1 HPRTAD
7 PRAPHRRR
15 RRRPGADPAGHG
27 GGPCAAG
34 RGRFRLRRP
43 HRGGPAPRRAAH
55 ANADGPGC
63 GGSRGA
69 VRRPGRAGAPGPGP
83 GRPLDRRVRQP
94 AGGGGAAAGHAGG
107 RPGGGAGVPGAVPAA
122 GGPAGAPFP
131 GGRPGRL
138 RWGRPGGR
146 RRRPVPGGLPVPS
159 RLHAA
164 PDSLP
169 GDQAQPV
176 AAGAG
181 GGPGRGPALWAP
193 GPDPGAP
200 GPAAAAVVGAGAVGA
215 GRRGRGGGRLRGAD
229 SLGQPAPG
237 DAVGPGTAG
246 SADPDRMA
254 GGPPPLQ
261 GVRLRPR
268 AADPGPGP
276 GGGPRPGA
284 GAVHA
289 GGRGPDVHREH
300 LRPRALAGG
309 GGRHPLVVRPG
320 GGRRAGRRAGAGAAP
335 PVAGGLRRCGR
346 PAGGTAPVSRRV
358 VISGYY
364 GFDNMGDEMVLA
376 GILAGLRRLDPGVRV
391 TVLSAHP
398 AATAREHGVDAVS
411 RTHLP
416 SILAALAR
424 ADLLISG
431 GGSLLQDVTGPFNIP
446 YYVGVMELARLRG
459 VPVMM
464 MAQGIGPV
472 RGRMGRAL
480 VRWAVRRAAAVTVR
494 DPQSARL
501 LGDLGVPG
509 AAVGVTA
516 DAALLLDPGAGAG
529 QPSPWEPPG
538 EGP

>member
-1 HPRTAD
+1 
-7 PRAPHRRR
+7 
-15 RRRPGADPAGHG
+15 
-27 GGPCAAG
+27 
-34 RGRFRLRRP
+34 
-43 HRGGPAPRRAAH
+43 
-55 ANADGPGC
+55 
-63 GGSRGA
+63 
-69 VRRPGRAGAPGPGP
+69 
-83 GRPLDRRVRQP
+83 
-94 AGGGGAAAGHAGG
+94 
-107 RPGGGAGVPGAVPAA
+107 
-122 GGPAGAPFP
+122 
-131 GGRPGRL
+131 
-138 RWGRPGGR
+138 
-146 RRRPVPGGLPVPS
+146 
-159 RLHAA
+159 
-164 PDSLP
+164 
-169 GDQAQPV
+169 
-176 AAGAG
+176 
-181 GGPGRGPALWAP
+181 
-193 GPDPGAP
+193 
-200 GPAAAAVVGAGAVGA
+200 
-215 GRRGRGGGRLRGAD
+215 
-229 SLGQPAPG
+229 
-237 DAVGPGTAG
+237 
-246 SADPDRMA
+246 M
-254 GGPPPLQ
+254 
-261 GVRLRPR
+261 
-268 AADPGPGP
+268 
-276 GGGPRPGA
+276 
-284 GAVHA
+284 
-289 GGRGPDVHREH
+289 
-300 LRPRALAGG
+300 
-309 GGRHPLVVRPG
+309 
-320 GGRRAGRRAGAGAAP
+320 
-335 PVAGGLRRCGR
+335 
-346 PAGGTAPVSRRV
+346 SRRV

-538 EGP
+538 EGPLAVVALRGHRLLDRRAEAALARGLDLLARREGLRYVFLPMQPVEDLEVSRRVAAGLAGAAAVIVERRPSWPQLAALLGRAHLVIGMRLHALILAALAGTVPCGIPYDPKVVSFLAQLDLEPAGSLADLAAGAWVDRVLDCHRRRDQLAARIGPRVAALRRAAALNFEPAARLLDLPAVSPENLLALG